1 MNSGYYNGFS
11 SKKTIASLVLAV
23 LFLVISSG
31 CNEPS
36 KTPSTLD
43 HDPSSTSPKLSLQSL
58 MDTISDA
65 GEVLAP
71 HAESIEE
78 TTKQEVSKL
87 FRWEY
92 KVLELPA
99 ESPAEEIEQELNR
112 LGNDNWDCTPVPQ
125 ASHQRIRMHCKR
137 RPRSPL
143 SYLRYVP

>member
-11 SKKTIASLVLAV
+11 PKKTIATLALVA
-23 LFLVISSG
+23 LFIVISSG

-36 KTPSTLD
+36 KTPSEVGQ
-43 HDPSSTSPKLSLQSL
+43 DPDSTSPKLSLESL
-58 MDTISDA
+58 MDTISGA
-65 GEVLAP
+65 GEALAP
-71 HAESIEE
+71 HAESIEQ
-78 TTKQEVSKL
+78 TTKEEVSKL

-92 KVLELPA
+92 KILELPS

-112 LGNDNWDCTPVPQ
+112 LGNDNWDCTPAPQ
-125 ASHQRIRMHCKR
+125 ASHRRIRMHCKR